1 MSYPTPTYRN
11 TNRFDQIGT
20 ALGALGASGNVVVN
34 LPVGYTT
41 TTSYV
46 TMVSHSDTTAGL
58 RLSVVQTSR
67 SSFTIYWVGGGA
79 STQPFSWFTTGS

>member
-1 MSYPTPTYRN
+1 MSFPTPTFRN

-20 ALGALGASGNVVVN
+20 ALGSLGASGNVVVT
-34 LPVGYTT
+34 LPVSYTT

-46 TMVSHSDTTAGL
+46 TMVSHNDTTAGL